1 MNLSRGILVVTVLAL
16 LSVAVVC
23 VHAAPARKAGST
35 APELEALRA
44 TLKRT
49 ESVSARFKQ
58 TRHWAAL
65 QDRLETQGRF
75 EYRKGGRLL
84 WHTDPPAESDLVL
97 EGQTATIHYPALGT
111 TQRIDFS
118 SEPGI
123 GKVFESIRAV
133 LQADLERLE
142 SMFEVTIERKA
153 PFALALTPRSK
164 ELARVVHRI
173 RLDFDAQQRLV
184 HVVLEEGAGD
194 RTEIAFTQHA
204 IEMTK
209 P

>member
-1 MNLSRGILVVTVLAL
+1 VHFSRGILLATVLAL

-23 VHAAPARKAGST
+23 VHAAPARKTGSIE
-35 APELEALRA
+35 PELEALRA
-44 TLKRT
+44 TLRRT

-65 QDRLETQGRF
+65 QDGLETQGRF

-84 WHTDPPAESDLVL
+84 WHTNPPAESDLVI
-97 EGQTATIHYPALGT
+97 EGQTASIRYPALGT
-111 TQRIDFS
+111 TQTIDFS
-118 SEPGI
+118 AEPGI

-133 LQADLERLE
+133 LQADLEHLQ

-153 PFALALTPRSK
+153 PLTLALTPRSK

-173 RLDFDAQQRLV
+173 RLEFDAQLRLV

-194 RTEIAFTQHA
+194 LTDIVFTRHE
-204 IEMTK
+204 IEMSK

>member
-1 MNLSRGILVVTVLAL
+1 MLAL
-16 LSVAVVC
+16 LSVALLC
-23 VHAAPARKAGST
+23 VHAAPARKAGPIP
-35 APELEALRA
+35 PELETLRA
-44 TLKRT
+44 TLKHT
-49 ESVSARFKQ
+49 ERVSARFKQ

-65 QDRLETQGRF
+65 QDGLKTEGRF

-97 EGQTATIHYPALGT
+97 EGQTASIRYPALGT
-111 TQRIDFS
+111 TQTIDFS

-133 LQADLERLE
+133 LQADLERLQ
-142 SMFEVTIERKA
+142 SIFKLTIERKA
-153 PFALALTPRSK
+153 PLTLALTPKSK

-173 RLDFDAQQRLV
+173 RLTFDAQLRLV
-184 HVVLEEGAGD
+184 QVVLEEGAGD
-194 RTEIAFTQHA
+194 WTEIVFTEHA
-204 IEMTK
+204 IEMSK